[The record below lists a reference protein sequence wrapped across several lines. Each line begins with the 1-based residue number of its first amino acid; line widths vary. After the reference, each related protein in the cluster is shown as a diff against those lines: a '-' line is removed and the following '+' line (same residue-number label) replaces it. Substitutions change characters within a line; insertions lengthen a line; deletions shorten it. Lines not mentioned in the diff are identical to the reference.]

1 MEAVGT
7 DTMRKKPDLVFLI
20 FVIFGLGV
28 AVNAVAQA
36 LGF

>member
-1 MEAVGT
+1 
-7 DTMRKKPDLVFLI
+7 MRKKPDLLFLV

-28 AVNAVAQA
+28 TVNALGQA